1 MAIAVENANA
11 GTAVNDA
18 SATTIAV
25 VTTATVAAGALIVA
39 SLGWWLA
46 SAATVTVAGGS
57 LTWATAVQG
66 KNASG
71 EQQAGIAYALA
82 PSGLASGATIT
93 ATYSAAVN
101 GRQIGVSSFTG
112 VDSGTPLGNTGAINA
127 GNLVAA
133 WATASVAISA
143 GSVLVGVSHLD
154 PNGTSTIT
162 APSIEA
168 LDWTDGANTAATMGY
183 RIEASAASYTVAGAW
198 SISSSRNA
206 TVGAEFKAA
215 AAGGGTTVKKLAAL
229 GVG

>member
-11 GTAVNDA
+11 GTAANDA

-25 VTTATVAAGALIVA
+25 ATAATIAAGALVVV

-46 SAATVTVAGGS
+46 SAATVTVSGGA

-66 KNASG
+66 KNPSA
-71 EQQAGIAYALA
+71 EQQAAIAYALA
-82 PSGLASGATIT
+82 PSGLASATTVT
-93 ATYSAAVN
+93 ATYSAAVH

-112 VDSGTPLGNTGAINA
+112 VDAVTPLGNTGAITA

-143 GSVLVGVSHLD
+143 GSVLIGVSHLD

-162 APSIEA
+162 SPSIEA

-183 RIEASAASYTVAGAW
+183 RIEASAASYTVAGTW
-198 SISSSRNA
+198 STSSSRNA

-215 AAGGGTTVKKLAAL
+215 AGGGGTTAKQLAAL